1 MESTKVITFRLTES
15 TIKLLDDAVK
25 RHRYWKRNAVVE
37 QLLYF
42 VLSKLS
48 NKDIYDIIRTYKYDR
63 ERFTALRLELTDM
76 TKGKC

>member
-1 MESTKVITFRLTES
+1 MERTKVISFRFEES
-15 TIKLLDDAVK
+15 TIKLIDDAVS
-25 RHRYWKRNAVVE
+25 RQRYWKRNALVE
-37 QLLYF
+37 QLLFF

>member
-1 MESTKVITFRLTES
+1 MERTKVISFRFDES
-15 TIKLLDDAVK
+15 TIKLIEMKVEK
-25 RHRYWKRNAVVE
+25 QRYWRRNAFVE

-48 NKDIYDIIRTYKYDR
+48 DDDIYDIIRTYKYDR
-63 ERFTALRLELTDM
+63 ERFTALHLELIDK

>member
-1 MESTKVITFRLTES
+1 MESTKVVTFRLSES

-25 RHRYWKRNAVVE
+25 KHRYWKRNAVVE

-48 NKDIYDIIRTYKYDR
+48 DGDIYDIIRTYKYDR
-63 ERFTALRLELTDM
+63 ERFTSLYLELSDG

>member
-1 MESTKVITFRLTES
+1 MESTKVVTFRLSES

-25 RHRYWKRNAVVE
+25 KHRYWKRNAVVE

-48 NKDIYDIIRTYKYDR
+48 DGDIYDIIRTYKYDR
-63 ERFTALRLELTDM
+63 ERFTSLHLELSND